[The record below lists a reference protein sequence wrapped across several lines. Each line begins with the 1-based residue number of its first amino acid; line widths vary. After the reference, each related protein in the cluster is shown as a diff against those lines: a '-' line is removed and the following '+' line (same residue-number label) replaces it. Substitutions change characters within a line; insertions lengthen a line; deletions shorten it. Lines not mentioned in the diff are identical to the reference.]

1 VASHSPRKQAL
12 LPFESHKERFLNE
25 ENELPI
31 SLDEAIAV
39 IVAEL
44 RGAAQPDARVAHD
57 RRPYGCDLWVK
68 FSAQT
73 HLQRPGEELRASDLQ
88 PFYDAAWELSRRGVL
103 RPGPACPRGQNNA
116 NTAGEGFSLT
126 AFGRD
131 WVERYDQPGPFPLDP
146 GRFAAILS
154 PYADLFGRGF
164 EERASEAAGCY
175 RTLNYLACCSMCGA
189 ACESILLALAIG
201 KKGDEEAVLS
211 VYLAR
216 DGRRKLID
224 LIVSNLPGWLSGGI
238 RTASSLLSYWRDASS
253 HGHAAGIGEFQAHDA
268 LSRLLRFAQL
278 THDEWDTI
286 TTS

>member
-1 VASHSPRKQAL
+1 MPL
-12 LPFESHKERFLNE
+12 ESHKERFLNE
-25 ENELPI
+25 ESKLPI

-44 RGAAQPDARVAHD
+44 RGAAQPDARVSQH
-57 RRPYGCDLWVK
+57 RRPYGCDLWVNR
-68 FSAQT
+68 SAQT
-73 HLQRPGEELRASDLQ
+73 HLPPQRPFEELRESDLQ
-88 PFYDAAWELSRRGVL
+88 PFYDAAWELCRRGVL
-103 RPGPACPRGQNNA
+103 RPGPAFARGQNMT
-116 NTAGEGFSLT
+116 NTAGDGFSLT
-126 AFGRD
+126 AFGQD

-154 PYADLFGRGF
+154 LYADRFGRGF

-201 KKGDEEAVLS
+201 KKRDERAVLS

-224 LIVSNLPGWLSGGI
+224 LIVSNLLGWLSEAI

-253 HGHAAGIGEFQAHDA
+253 HGHAVGIGEFQAHDA

-278 THDEWDTI
+278 THSEWDRI